1 MDPERHRHGS
11 KQNIRSSIEN
21 LRQIKPFKF
30 YTVLEPEIY
39 PHLIRQATI
48 AKLNRDGA
56 ERFKT
61 DEAAPVNEMDGV

>member
-1 MDPERHRHGS
+1 
-11 KQNIRSSIEN
+11 
-21 LRQIKPFKF
+21 
-30 YTVLEPEIY
+30 VLEPEIY

-61 DEAAPVNEMDGV
+61 DEAAPVNETDGV